1 MMRWIVG
8 SSLRARRLILA
19 LAAGALILG
28 FTQLPNM
35 AVDVLPEF
43 TPPTV
48 EVQTEALGL
57 AATEVEQLITVPLE
71 QDLLNGVAWLD
82 TIRSQSIN
90 GLSYIQ
96 LVFEPGTDVLRARQ
110 VVQERL
116 TQAHALPN
124 VSKPPQM
131 LQPLSSTNRV
141 MMVGLSSE
149 NLSLIEQSQLA
160 RWTIRPRLMGI
171 SGVANVSTWGQRER
185 QLQVQV
191 DPERLR
197 AKGVSLLDVITTTG
211 NAQAFSPL
219 TFLEAST
226 PGTGGFIEGTNGRI
240 EIQHIL
246 PFSSPKQLAQVP
258 IDRAEGAAESGGQ
271 PLRLGDVATVV
282 EDHQP
287 LIGDAVLGDG
297 EGLLLVIEKFP
308 GANTLEVTQDVESA
322 LDAMRPGLSGM
333 EIDTSLFRPASFVEM
348 AMDNLGL
355 ALIIGIILMVLM
367 VGALRLDWR
376 TALLSLVAVLL
387 SLTVATLV
395 LNLRGAPFNSMVVAG
410 LVMALVI
417 LIDDVILGAAN
428 IVGRLRRHRLEGN
441 GHSTARVILE
451 AALETHG
458 PIIYATVLILLAL
471 VPILFLDGLTG
482 AFLPPIAFS
491 YALAV
496 LASLLV
502 ALVVT
507 PALGMLI
514 LPKAPLGRRE
524 SPLIRRLGR
533 GYDRLLAPAIRTPRL
548 ALIAVCAV
556 TVLGLAALPFLG
568 HSFSPQFKDPDV
580 LVQFDGPPGTSLPE
594 MTRVTGLASDELR
607 SVPGVSN
614 VGVHVGRAVMSDQ
627 ITGSNSSEM
636 WVSIDPAADYDSTVA
651 SVSEVVNGYPGFE
664 QDVTTHPQERIDT
677 ILAESDDDI
686 VVRLFGNNLR
696 VLRDRASEVQQIMA
710 ETDGVVAPHV
720 QGIVQ
725 EPNFEIEVDI
735 PAARRQNISPGYV
748 RRASAALLSG
758 LEVGSLFE
766 DQKVFEVVVWG
777 TPEIRQNLTDIENL
791 LIDRPGGGHVRL
803 GDVAGVNVRPTPSVI
818 SHDATSRSLD
828 VGATLSGRS
837 LADVTSDIETRLQD
851 VEFPLEHHA
860 EVLADQAEQRAAE
873 GRTLSFSIAA
883 AIGIFLLLQ
892 AAFGS
897 WRLASVVFL
906 ALPMALVGG
915 VLAAFITGGEIS
927 LGSLM
932 GFFAVLGIAAR
943 HAIATTG
950 RYGQLERNE
959 GEAFGPGL
967 VLRGSRERFVP
978 IVVSALAAGVALLP
992 LVVMGNIPGLELVQP
1007 MAVVIVGGLITSTL
1021 LNLFVMPAL
1030 YLRFGISAEADSALS
1045 QLTIRLPEV
1054 DLREGKLNA

>member
-57 AATEVEQLITVPLE
+57 SATEVEQLITVPLE

-82 TIRSQSIN
+82 SIRSQSIN
-90 GLSYIQ
+90 GLSHIQ

-149 NLSLIEQSQLA
+149 SLSLIEQSQEA
-160 RWTIRPRLMGI
+160 RWTIKPKLMGI
-171 SGVANVSTWGQRER
+171 TGVANVSTWGQRER

-197 AKGVSLLDVITTTG
+197 AKGVSLLDVISTTG

-219 TFLEAST
+219 TFLEANT
-226 PGTGGFIEGTNGRI
+226 PGTGGFIDGTNGRI

-258 IDRAEGAAESGGQ
+258 IEGSGES
-271 PLRLGDVATVV
+271 LRLGDVATVV

-297 EGLLLVIEKFP
+297 AGLLMVIEKFP
-308 GANTLEVTQDVESA
+308 GANTLQVTQDVEAA

-333 EIDTSLFRPASFVEM
+333 EIDTSLFRPASYIEM

-367 VGALRLDWR
+367 VGALLFDWR
-376 TALLSLVAVLL
+376 TALLSLFAVLL
-387 SLTVATLV
+387 SLAVASLV
-395 LNLRGAPFNSMVVAG
+395 LILRGAPFNSMVAAG

-417 LIDDVILGAAN
+417 LIDDVILGATN

-471 VPILFLDGLTG
+471 VPILFLDGLSG

-507 PALGMLI
+507 PALGMLL

-524 SPLIRRLGR
+524 SPLLRRLGQ
-533 GYDRLLAPAIRTPRL
+533 GYERLLAPAIRTPRL

-556 TVLGLAALPFLG
+556 TVLGLVALPFLG
-568 HSFSPQFKDPDV
+568 HSFSPRFKDPDV
-580 LVQFDGPPGTSLPE
+580 LVQFDGPSGTSLSE
-594 MTRVTGLASDELR
+594 MIRVTGLASDELR

-614 VGVHVGRAVMSDQ
+614 VGVHAGRAVMSDQ

-636 WVSIDPAADYDSTVA
+636 WVSIDPAADYDTTVA
-651 SVSEVVNGYPGFE
+651 SVEEVANGYPGFE
-664 QDVTTHPQERIDT
+664 QDVTTHPQQRIDT
-677 ILAESDDDI
+677 VLAGSDDDI
-686 VVRLFGNNLR
+686 IVRLFGNNLG
-696 VLRDRASEVQQIMA
+696 VLQDRASEVQQIMT

-725 EPNFEIEVDI
+725 EPNFEIQVDI
-735 PAARRQNISPGYV
+735 AAARAQNISPGYV

-828 VGATLSGRS
+828 VGASISGRS
-837 LADVTSDIETRLQD
+837 LADVTADIETRLQD

-873 GRTLSFSIAA
+873 GRMLSFAIAA

-932 GFFAVLGIAAR
+932 GFFAALGIAAR

-950 RYGQLERNE
+950 RYRHLERNE

-967 VLRGSRERFVP
+967 VLRGSRERFLP
-978 IVVSALAAGVALLP
+978 IVVSALVAGVALLP
-992 LVVMGNIPGLELVQP
+992 LVVMGNIPGLEVVHP
-1007 MAVVIVGGLITSTL
+1007 MAVVILGGLITSTL

-1030 YLRFGISAEADSALS
+1030 YLRFGVSAEADSALS

>member
-57 AATEVEQLITVPLE
+57 SATEVEQLITVPLE

-82 TIRSQSIN
+82 SIRSQSIN
-90 GLSYIQ
+90 GLSHIQ

-149 NLSLIEQSQLA
+149 SLSLIEQSQEA
-160 RWTIRPRLMGI
+160 RWTIKPKLMGI
-171 SGVANVSTWGQRER
+171 TGVANVSTWGQRER

-197 AKGVSLLDVITTTG
+197 AKGVSLLDVISTTG

-219 TFLEAST
+219 TFLEANT
-226 PGTGGFIEGTNGRI
+226 PGTGGFIDGTNGRI

-258 IDRAEGAAESGGQ
+258 IEGSGES
-271 PLRLGDVATVV
+271 LRLGDVATVV

-297 EGLLLVIEKFP
+297 AGLLMVVEKFP
-308 GANTLEVTQDVESA
+308 GANTLQVTQDVEAA

-333 EIDTSLFRPASFVEM
+333 EIDTSLFRPASYIEM

-367 VGALRLDWR
+367 VGALLFDWR
-376 TALLSLVAVLL
+376 TALLSLFAVLL
-387 SLTVATLV
+387 SLAVASLV
-395 LNLRGAPFNSMVVAG
+395 LILRGAPFNSMVAAG

-417 LIDDVILGAAN
+417 LIDDVILGATN

-471 VPILFLDGLTG
+471 VPILFLDGLSG

-507 PALGMLI
+507 PALGMLL

-524 SPLIRRLGR
+524 SPLLRRLGQ
-533 GYDRLLAPAIRTPRL
+533 GYERLLAPAIRTPRL

-556 TVLGLAALPFLG
+556 TVLGLVALPFLG
-568 HSFSPQFKDPDV
+568 HSFSPRFKDPDV
-580 LVQFDGPPGTSLPE
+580 LVQFDGPSGTSLSE
-594 MTRVTGLASDELR
+594 MIRVTGLASDELR

-636 WVSIDPAADYDSTVA
+636 WVSIDPAADYDTTVA
-651 SVSEVVNGYPGFE
+651 SVEEVANGYPGFE
-664 QDVTTHPQERIDT
+664 QDVTTHPQQRIDT
-677 ILAESDDDI
+677 VLAGSDDDI
-686 VVRLFGNNLR
+686 IVRLFGNNLG
-696 VLRDRASEVQQIMA
+696 VLQDRASEVQQIMT

-725 EPNFEIEVDI
+725 EPNFEIQVDI
-735 PAARRQNISPGYV
+735 AAARAQNISPGYV

-828 VGATLSGRS
+828 VGASISGRS
-837 LADVTSDIETRLQD
+837 LADVTADIETRLQD

-873 GRTLSFSIAA
+873 GRMLSFAIAA

-932 GFFAVLGIAAR
+932 GFFAALGIAAR

-950 RYGQLERNE
+950 RYRHLERNE

-967 VLRGSRERFVP
+967 VLRGSRERFLP
-978 IVVSALAAGVALLP
+978 IVVSALVAGVALLP
-992 LVVMGNIPGLELVQP
+992 LVVMGNIPGLEVVHP
-1007 MAVVIVGGLITSTL
+1007 MAVVILGGLITSTL

-1030 YLRFGISAEADSALS
+1030 YLRFGVSAEADSALS

>member
-57 AATEVEQLITVPLE
+57 SATEVEQLITVPLE

-82 TIRSQSIN
+82 SIRSQSIN
-90 GLSYIQ
+90 GLSHIQ

-149 NLSLIEQSQLA
+149 SLSLIEQSQEA
-160 RWTIRPRLMGI
+160 RWTIKPKLMGI
-171 SGVANVSTWGQRER
+171 TGVANVSTWGQRER

-197 AKGVSLLDVITTTG
+197 AKGVSLLDVISTTG

-219 TFLEAST
+219 TFLEANT
-226 PGTGGFIEGTNGRI
+226 PGTGGFIDGTNGRI

-258 IDRAEGAAESGGQ
+258 IEGSGES
-271 PLRLGDVATVV
+271 LRLGDVATVV

-297 EGLLLVIEKFP
+297 AGLLMVVEKFP
-308 GANTLEVTQDVESA
+308 GANTLQVTQDVEAA

-333 EIDTSLFRPASFVEM
+333 EIDTSLFRPASYIEM

-367 VGALRLDWR
+367 VGALLFDWR
-376 TALLSLVAVLL
+376 TALLSLFAVLL
-387 SLTVATLV
+387 SLAVASLV
-395 LNLRGAPFNSMVVAG
+395 LILRGAPFNSMVAAG

-417 LIDDVILGAAN
+417 LIDDVILGATN

-471 VPILFLDGLTG
+471 VPILFLDGLSG

-507 PALGMLI
+507 PALGMLL

-524 SPLIRRLGR
+524 SPLLRRLGQ
-533 GYDRLLAPAIRTPRL
+533 GYERLLAPAIRTPRL

-556 TVLGLAALPFLG
+556 TVLGLVALPFLG
-568 HSFSPQFKDPDV
+568 HSFSPRFKDPDV
-580 LVQFDGPPGTSLPE
+580 LVQFDGPSGTSLSE
-594 MTRVTGLASDELR
+594 MIRVTGLASDELR

-636 WVSIDPAADYDSTVA
+636 WVSIDPAADYDTTVA
-651 SVSEVVNGYPGFE
+651 SVEEVANGYPGFE
-664 QDVTTHPQERIDT
+664 QDVTTHPQQRIDT
-677 ILAESDDDI
+677 VLAGSDDDI
-686 VVRLFGNNLR
+686 IVRLFGNNLG
-696 VLRDRASEVQQIMA
+696 VLQDRASEVQQIMT

-725 EPNFEIEVDI
+725 EPNFEIQVDI
-735 PAARRQNISPGYV
+735 AAARAQNISPGYV

-828 VGATLSGRS
+828 VGASISGRS
-837 LADVTSDIETRLQD
+837 LADVTADIETRLQD

-873 GRTLSFSIAA
+873 GRMLSFAIAA

-932 GFFAVLGIAAR
+932 GFFAALGIAAR

-950 RYGQLERNE
+950 RYRHLERNE

-978 IVVSALAAGVALLP
+978 IVVSALVAGVALLP
-992 LVVMGNIPGLELVQP
+992 LVVMGNIPGLEVVHP
-1007 MAVVIVGGLITSTL
+1007 MAVVILGGLITSTL

-1030 YLRFGISAEADSALS
+1030 YLRFGVSAEADSALS

>member
-57 AATEVEQLITVPLE
+57 SATEVEQLITVPLE

-82 TIRSQSIN
+82 SIRSQSIN
-90 GLSYIQ
+90 GLSHIQ

-149 NLSLIEQSQLA
+149 SLSLIEQSQEA
-160 RWTIRPRLMGI
+160 RWTIKPKLMGI
-171 SGVANVSTWGQRER
+171 TGVANVSTWGQRER

-197 AKGVSLLDVITTTG
+197 AKGVSLLDVISTTG

-219 TFLEAST
+219 TFLEANT
-226 PGTGGFIEGTNGRI
+226 PGTGGFIDGTNGRI

-258 IDRAEGAAESGGQ
+258 IEGSGES
-271 PLRLGDVATVV
+271 LRLGDVATVV

-297 EGLLLVIEKFP
+297 AGLLMVIEKFP
-308 GANTLEVTQDVESA
+308 GANTLQVTQDVEAA

-333 EIDTSLFRPASFVEM
+333 EIDTSLFRPASYIEM

-367 VGALRLDWR
+367 VGALLFDWR

-387 SLTVATLV
+387 SLAVATLV
-395 LNLRGAPFNSMVVAG
+395 LILRGAPFNSMVAAG

-417 LIDDVILGAAN
+417 LIDDVILGATN

-471 VPILFLDGLTG
+471 VPILFLDGLSG

-507 PALGMLI
+507 PALGMLL

-524 SPLIRRLGR
+524 SPLLRRLGQ
-533 GYDRLLAPAIRTPRL
+533 GYERLLAPAIRTPRL

-556 TVLGLAALPFLG
+556 TVLGLVALPFLG
-568 HSFSPQFKDPDV
+568 HSFSPRFKDPDV
-580 LVQFDGPPGTSLPE
+580 LVQFDGPSGTSLSE
-594 MTRVTGLASDELR
+594 MIRVTGLASDELR

-636 WVSIDPAADYDSTVA
+636 WVSIDPAADYDTTVA
-651 SVSEVVNGYPGFE
+651 SVEEVANGYPGFE
-664 QDVTTHPQERIDT
+664 QDVTTHPQQRIDT
-677 ILAESDDDI
+677 VLAGSDDDI
-686 VVRLFGNNLR
+686 IVRLFGNNLG
-696 VLRDRASEVQQIMA
+696 VLQDRASEVQEIMA

-725 EPNFEIEVDI
+725 EPNFEIQVDI
-735 PAARRQNISPGYV
+735 AAARAQNISPGYV

-828 VGATLSGRS
+828 VGASISGRS
-837 LADVTSDIETRLQD
+837 LADVTADIETRLQD

-873 GRTLSFSIAA
+873 GRMLSFAIAS

-932 GFFAVLGIAAR
+932 GFFAALGIAAR

-950 RYGQLERNE
+950 RYRHLERNE

-967 VLRGSRERFVP
+967 VLRGSRERFLP
-978 IVVSALAAGVALLP
+978 IVVSALVAGVALLP
-992 LVVMGNIPGLELVQP
+992 LVVMGNIPGLEVVHP
-1007 MAVVIVGGLITSTL
+1007 MAVVILGGLITSTL

-1030 YLRFGISAEADSALS
+1030 YLRFGVSAEADSALS

>member
-57 AATEVEQLITVPLE
+57 SATEVEQLITVPLE

-82 TIRSQSIN
+82 SIRSQSIN
-90 GLSYIQ
+90 GLSHIQ

-149 NLSLIEQSQLA
+149 SLSLIEQSQEA
-160 RWTIRPRLMGI
+160 RWTIKPKLMGI
-171 SGVANVSTWGQRER
+171 TGVANVSTWGQRER

-197 AKGVSLLDVITTTG
+197 AKGVSLLDVISTTG

-219 TFLEAST
+219 TFLEANT
-226 PGTGGFIEGTNGRI
+226 PGTGGFIDGTNGRI

-258 IDRAEGAAESGGQ
+258 IEGSGES
-271 PLRLGDVATVV
+271 LRLGDVATVV

-297 EGLLLVIEKFP
+297 AGLLMVIEKFP
-308 GANTLEVTQDVESA
+308 GANTLQVTQDVEAA

-333 EIDTSLFRPASFVEM
+333 EIDTSLFRPASYIEM

-367 VGALRLDWR
+367 VGALLFDWR

-387 SLTVATLV
+387 SLAVATLV
-395 LNLRGAPFNSMVVAG
+395 LILRGAPFNSMVAAG

-417 LIDDVILGAAN
+417 LIDDVILGATN

-471 VPILFLDGLTG
+471 VPILFLDGLSG

-507 PALGMLI
+507 PALGMLL

-524 SPLIRRLGR
+524 SPLLRRLGQ
-533 GYDRLLAPAIRTPRL
+533 GYERLLAPAIRTPRL

-556 TVLGLAALPFLG
+556 TVLGLVALPFLG
-568 HSFSPQFKDPDV
+568 HSFSPRFKDPDV
-580 LVQFDGPPGTSLPE
+580 LVQFDGPSGTSLSE
-594 MTRVTGLASDELR
+594 MIRVTGLASDELR

-636 WVSIDPAADYDSTVA
+636 WVSIDPAADYDTTVA
-651 SVSEVVNGYPGFE
+651 SVEEVANGYPGFE
-664 QDVTTHPQERIDT
+664 QDVTTHPQQRIDT
-677 ILAESDDDI
+677 VLAGSDDDI
-686 VVRLFGNNLR
+686 IVRLFGNNLG
-696 VLRDRASEVQQIMA
+696 VLQDRASEVQQIMT

-725 EPNFEIEVDI
+725 EPNFEIQVDI
-735 PAARRQNISPGYV
+735 AAARAQNISPGYV

-828 VGATLSGRS
+828 VGASISGRS
-837 LADVTSDIETRLQD
+837 LADVTADIETRLQD

-873 GRTLSFSIAA
+873 GRMLSFAIAA

-932 GFFAVLGIAAR
+932 GFFAALGIAAR

-950 RYGQLERNE
+950 RYRHLERNE

-967 VLRGSRERFVP
+967 VLRGSRERFLP
-978 IVVSALAAGVALLP
+978 IVVSALVAGVALLP
-992 LVVMGNIPGLELVQP
+992 LVVMGNIPGLEVVHP
-1007 MAVVIVGGLITSTL
+1007 MAVVILGGLITSTL

-1030 YLRFGISAEADSALS
+1030 YLRFGVSAEADSALS

>member
-1 MMRWIVG
+1 
-8 SSLRARRLILA
+8 LA

-57 AATEVEQLITVPLE
+57 SATEVEQLITVPLE

-82 TIRSQSIN
+82 SIRSQSIN
-90 GLSYIQ
+90 GLSHIQ

-149 NLSLIEQSQLA
+149 SLSLIEQSQEA
-160 RWTIRPRLMGI
+160 RWTIKPRLMGI
-171 SGVANVSTWGQRER
+171 TGVANVSTWGQRER

-197 AKGVSLLDVITTTG
+197 AKGVSLLDVISTTG

-219 TFLEAST
+219 TFLEANT
-226 PGTGGFIEGTNGRI
+226 PGTGGFIDGTNGRI

-258 IDRAEGAAESGGQ
+258 IEGSGES
-271 PLRLGDVATVV
+271 LRLGDVATVV

-297 EGLLLVIEKFP
+297 AGLLMVIEKFP
-308 GANTLEVTQDVESA
+308 GANTLQVTQDVEAA

-333 EIDTSLFRPASFVEM
+333 EIDTSLFRPASYIEM

-367 VGALRLDWR
+367 VGALLFDWR
-376 TALLSLVAVLL
+376 TALLSLFAVLL
-387 SLTVATLV
+387 SLAVASLV
-395 LNLRGAPFNSMVVAG
+395 LILRGAPFNSMVAAG

-417 LIDDVILGAAN
+417 LIDDVILGATN

-471 VPILFLDGLTG
+471 VPILFLDGLSG

-507 PALGMLI
+507 PALGMLL

-524 SPLIRRLGR
+524 SPLLRRLGQ
-533 GYDRLLAPAIRTPRL
+533 GYERLLAPAIRTPRL

-556 TVLGLAALPFLG
+556 TVLGLVALPFLG
-568 HSFSPQFKDPDV
+568 HSFSPRFKDPDV
-580 LVQFDGPPGTSLPE
+580 LVQFDGPSGTSLSE
-594 MTRVTGLASDELR
+594 MIRVTGLASDELR

-636 WVSIDPAADYDSTVA
+636 WVSIDPAADYDTTVA
-651 SVSEVVNGYPGFE
+651 SVEEVANGYPGFE
-664 QDVTTHPQERIDT
+664 QDVTTHPQQRIDT
-677 ILAESDDDI
+677 VLAGSDDDI
-686 VVRLFGNNLR
+686 IVRLFGNNLG
-696 VLRDRASEVQQIMA
+696 VLQDRASEVQQIMT

-725 EPNFEIEVDI
+725 EPNFEIQVDI
-735 PAARRQNISPGYV
+735 AAARAQNISPGYV

-828 VGATLSGRS
+828 VGASISGRS
-837 LADVTSDIETRLQD
+837 LADVTADIETRLQD

-873 GRTLSFSIAA
+873 GRMLSFAIAA

-932 GFFAVLGIAAR
+932 GFFAALGIAAR

-950 RYGQLERNE
+950 RYRHLERNE

-967 VLRGSRERFVP
+967 VLRGSRERFLP
-978 IVVSALAAGVALLP
+978 IVVSALVAGVALLP
-992 LVVMGNIPGLELVQP
+992 LVVMGNIPGLEVVHP
-1007 MAVVIVGGLITSTL
+1007 MAVVILGGLITSTL

-1030 YLRFGISAEADSALS
+1030 YLRFGVSAEADSALS

>member
-1 MMRWIVG
+1 
-8 SSLRARRLILA
+8 LA

-57 AATEVEQLITVPLE
+57 SATEVEQLITVPLE

-82 TIRSQSIN
+82 SIRSQSIN
-90 GLSYIQ
+90 GLSHIQ

-149 NLSLIEQSQLA
+149 SLSLIEQSQEA
-160 RWTIRPRLMGI
+160 RWTIKPKLMGI
-171 SGVANVSTWGQRER
+171 TGVANVSTWGQRER

-197 AKGVSLLDVITTTG
+197 AKGVSLLDVISTTG

-219 TFLEAST
+219 TFLEANT
-226 PGTGGFIEGTNGRI
+226 PGTGGFIDGTNGRI

-258 IDRAEGAAESGGQ
+258 IEGSGES
-271 PLRLGDVATVV
+271 LRLGDVATVV

-297 EGLLLVIEKFP
+297 AGLLMVVEKFP
-308 GANTLEVTQDVESA
+308 GANTLQVTQDVEAA

-333 EIDTSLFRPASFVEM
+333 EIDTSLFRPASYIEM

-367 VGALRLDWR
+367 VGALLFDWR
-376 TALLSLVAVLL
+376 TALLSLFAVLL
-387 SLTVATLV
+387 SLAVASLV
-395 LNLRGAPFNSMVVAG
+395 LILRGAPFNSMVAAG

-417 LIDDVILGAAN
+417 LIDDVILGATN

-471 VPILFLDGLTG
+471 VPILFLDGLSG

-507 PALGMLI
+507 PALGMLL

-524 SPLIRRLGR
+524 SPLLRRLGQ
-533 GYDRLLAPAIRTPRL
+533 GYERLLAPAIRTPRL

-556 TVLGLAALPFLG
+556 TVLGLVALPFLG
-568 HSFSPQFKDPDV
+568 HSFSPRFKDPDV
-580 LVQFDGPPGTSLPE
+580 LVKFDGPSGTSLSE
-594 MTRVTGLASDELR
+594 MIRVTGLASDELR

-636 WVSIDPAADYDSTVA
+636 WVSIDPAADYDTTVA
-651 SVSEVVNGYPGFE
+651 SVEEVANGYPGFE
-664 QDVTTHPQERIDT
+664 QDVTTHPQQRIDT
-677 ILAESDDDI
+677 VLAGSDDDI
-686 VVRLFGNNLR
+686 IVRLFGNNLG
-696 VLRDRASEVQQIMA
+696 VLQDRASEVQQIMT

-725 EPNFEIEVDI
+725 EPNFEIQVDI
-735 PAARRQNISPGYV
+735 AAARAQNISPGYV

-828 VGATLSGRS
+828 VGASISGRS
-837 LADVTSDIETRLQD
+837 LADVTADIETRLQD

-873 GRTLSFSIAA
+873 GRMLSFAIAA

-932 GFFAVLGIAAR
+932 GFFAALGIAAR

-950 RYGQLERNE
+950 RYRHLERNE

-967 VLRGSRERFVP
+967 VLRGSRERFLP
-978 IVVSALAAGVALLP
+978 IVVSALVAGVALLP
-992 LVVMGNIPGLELVQP
+992 LVVMGNIPGLEVVHP
-1007 MAVVIVGGLITSTL
+1007 MAVVILGGLITSTL

-1030 YLRFGISAEADSALS
+1030 YLRFGVSAEADSALS

>member
-57 AATEVEQLITVPLE
+57 SATEVEQLITVPLE

-82 TIRSQSIN
+82 SIRSQSIN
-90 GLSYIQ
+90 GLSHIQ

-149 NLSLIEQSQLA
+149 SLSLIEQSQEA
-160 RWTIRPRLMGI
+160 RWTIKPKLMGI
-171 SGVANVSTWGQRER
+171 TGVANVSTWGQRER

-197 AKGVSLLDVITTTG
+197 AKGVSLLDVISTTG

-219 TFLEAST
+219 TFLEANT
-226 PGTGGFIEGTNGRI
+226 PGTGGFIDGTTGRI

-258 IDRAEGAAESGGQ
+258 IEGSGES
-271 PLRLGDVATVV
+271 LRLGDVATVV

-297 EGLLLVIEKFP
+297 AGLLMVIEKFP
-308 GANTLEVTQDVESA
+308 GANTLQVTQDVEAA

-333 EIDTSLFRPASFVEM
+333 EIDTSLFRPASYIEM

-367 VGALRLDWR
+367 VGALLFDWR

-387 SLTVATLV
+387 SLAVATLV
-395 LNLRGAPFNSMVVAG
+395 LILRGAPFNSMVAAG

-417 LIDDVILGAAN
+417 LIDDVILGATN

-507 PALGMLI
+507 PALGMLL

-524 SPLIRRLGR
+524 SPLLRRLGQ
-533 GYDRLLAPAIRTPRL
+533 GYERLLAPAIRTPRL

-556 TVLGLAALPFLG
+556 TVLGLVALPFLG
-568 HSFSPQFKDPDV
+568 HSFSPRFKDPDV
-580 LVQFDGPPGTSLPE
+580 LVQFDGPSGTSLSE
-594 MTRVTGLASDELR
+594 MIRVTGLASDELR

-636 WVSIDPAADYDSTVA
+636 WVSIDPAADYDTTVA
-651 SVSEVVNGYPGFE
+651 SVEEVANGYPGFE
-664 QDVTTHPQERIDT
+664 QDVTTHPQQRIDT
-677 ILAESDDDI
+677 VLAGSDDDI
-686 VVRLFGNNLR
+686 IVRLFGNNLG
-696 VLRDRASEVQQIMA
+696 VLQDRASEVQQIMT

-725 EPNFEIEVDI
+725 EPNFEIQVDI
-735 PAARRQNISPGYV
+735 AAARAQNISPGYV

-791 LIDRPGGGHVRL
+791 LIDRPGGGHMRL

-828 VGATLSGRS
+828 VGASISGRS
-837 LADVTSDIETRLQD
+837 LADVTADIETRLQD

-873 GRTLSFSIAA
+873 GRMLSFAIAA

-932 GFFAVLGIAAR
+932 GFFAALGIAAR

-950 RYGQLERNE
+950 RYRHLERNE

-967 VLRGSRERFVP
+967 VLRGSRERFLP
-978 IVVSALAAGVALLP
+978 IVVSALVAGVALLP
-992 LVVMGNIPGLELVQP
+992 LVVMGNIPGLEVVHP
-1007 MAVVIVGGLITSTL
+1007 MAVVILGGLITSTL

-1030 YLRFGISAEADSALS
+1030 YLRFGVSAEADSALS

>member
-1 MMRWIVG
+1 
-8 SSLRARRLILA
+8 LA

-57 AATEVEQLITVPLE
+57 SATEVEQLITVPLE

-82 TIRSQSIN
+82 SIRSQSIN
-90 GLSYIQ
+90 GLSHIQ

-149 NLSLIEQSQLA
+149 SLSLIEQSQEA
-160 RWTIRPRLMGI
+160 RWTIKPKLMGI
-171 SGVANVSTWGQRER
+171 TGVANVSTWGQRER

-197 AKGVSLLDVITTTG
+197 AKGVSLLDVISTTG

-219 TFLEAST
+219 TFLEANT
-226 PGTGGFIEGTNGRI
+226 PGTGGFIDGTNGRI

-258 IDRAEGAAESGGQ
+258 IEGSGES
-271 PLRLGDVATVV
+271 LRLGDVATVV

-297 EGLLLVIEKFP
+297 AGLLMVVEKFP
-308 GANTLEVTQDVESA
+308 GANTLQVTQDVEAA

-333 EIDTSLFRPASFVEM
+333 EIDTSLFRPASYIEM

-367 VGALRLDWR
+367 VGALLFDWR
-376 TALLSLVAVLL
+376 TALLSLFAVLL
-387 SLTVATLV
+387 SLAVASLV
-395 LNLRGAPFNSMVVAG
+395 LILRGAPFNSMVAAG

-417 LIDDVILGAAN
+417 LIDDVILGATN

-471 VPILFLDGLTG
+471 VPILFLDGLSG

-507 PALGMLI
+507 PALGMLL

-524 SPLIRRLGR
+524 SPLLRRLGQ
-533 GYDRLLAPAIRTPRL
+533 GYERLLAPAIRTPRL

-556 TVLGLAALPFLG
+556 TVLGLVALPFLG
-568 HSFSPQFKDPDV
+568 HSFSPRFKDPDV
-580 LVQFDGPPGTSLPE
+580 LVQFDGPSGTSLSE
-594 MTRVTGLASDELR
+594 MIRVTGLASDELR

-636 WVSIDPAADYDSTVA
+636 WVSIDPAADYDTTVA
-651 SVSEVVNGYPGFE
+651 SVEEVANGYPGFE
-664 QDVTTHPQERIDT
+664 QDVTTHPQQRIDT
-677 ILAESDDDI
+677 VLAGSDDDI
-686 VVRLFGNNLR
+686 IVRLFGNNLG
-696 VLRDRASEVQQIMA
+696 VLQDRASEVQQIMT

-725 EPNFEIEVDI
+725 EPNFEIQVDI
-735 PAARRQNISPGYV
+735 AAARAQNISPGYV

-828 VGATLSGRS
+828 VGASISGRS
-837 LADVTSDIETRLQD
+837 LADVTADIETRLQD

-873 GRTLSFSIAA
+873 GRMLSFAIAA

-932 GFFAVLGIAAR
+932 GFFAALGIAAR

-950 RYGQLERNE
+950 RYRHLERNE

-967 VLRGSRERFVP
+967 VLRGSRERFLP
-978 IVVSALAAGVALLP
+978 IVVSALVAGVALLP
-992 LVVMGNIPGLELVQP
+992 LVVMGNIPGLEVVHP
-1007 MAVVIVGGLITSTL
+1007 MAVVILGGLITSTL

-1030 YLRFGISAEADSALS
+1030 YLRFGVSAEADSALS